1 MFRFDAYLSFAI
13 FYVDLSLRKNGC
25 PFFCCPLMKSAGPIW
40 KTSIPDELYEK
51 NKPIPFK
58 VFFSSNQVFA
68 DTNIMC

>member
-1 MFRFDAYLSFAI
+1 
-13 FYVDLSLRKNGC
+13 
-25 PFFCCPLMKSAGPIW
+25 MKYAGPIW